1 MQKHD
6 HSPTL
11 NTILMV
17 ESLLKN
23 SKKALK
29 IAEIKR
35 KLPKKVHHYTLKTV
49 LYYLEENKKIS
60 FSLEGVAWRF
70 SDGN

>member
-1 MQKHD
+1 MQKQD

-17 ESLLKN
+17 ENLLKN
-23 SKKALK
+23 SKKALN

-49 LYYLEENKKIS
+49 LSYLEESKKIS
-60 FSLEGVAWRF
+60 FSLDGVAWRF